1 MPKSVTG
8 IGETAFLDVNVNFVT
23 NCYYGSYA
31 YQYALEND
39 IKYKFISNEGMEKFN
54 TNETKPLPYLP
65 IRIKKYFVFTPSVS
79 GKYDVDYKSEDLYV
93 YILDS
98 DMNYVDETIIVNEN
112 VRESYP
118 GYYVDS
124 YYALEKEKYII
135 WKYLQDILIPIRFR
149 KCYSRIKA

>member
-1 MPKSVTG
+1 M
-8 IGETAFLDVNVNFVT
+8 
-23 NCYYGSYA
+23 
-31 YQYALEND
+31 
-39 IKYKFISNEGMEKFN
+39 
-54 TNETKPLPYLP
+54 
-65 IRIKKYFVFTPSVS
+65 FTPSVS

-135 WKYLQDILIPIRFR
+135 WKYLQDILIPIRF
-149 KCYSRIKA
+149 Y